1 MFLTDFKSVMHFK
14 PTSQSDLMLTV
25 QPIIREIVQ
34 LTYALYIST
43 YSSIF
48 QMVIFWCLTKRNHH
62 TICNYISPC
71 GIFHSTHL

>member
-43 YSSIF
+43 YF
-48 QMVIFWCLTKRNHH
+48 KW
-62 TICNYISPC
+62 
-71 GIFHSTHL
+71 